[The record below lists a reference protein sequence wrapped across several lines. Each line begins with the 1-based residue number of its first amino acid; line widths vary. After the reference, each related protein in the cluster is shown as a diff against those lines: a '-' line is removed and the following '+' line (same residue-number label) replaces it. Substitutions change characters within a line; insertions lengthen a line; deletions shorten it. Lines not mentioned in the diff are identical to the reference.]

1 MDKTDILNFIKNSLW
16 YSDYRVCGDFAL
28 EINLTSTVRCNK
40 KSTGGGGDF
49 PSEILNIYILYIE
62 VTFYY

>member
-1 MDKTDILNFIKNSLW
+1 MDKTDISICIKNSLW
-16 YSDYRVCGDFAL
+16 YSGYRVCGDFAL

-49 PSEILNIYILYIE
+49 PSEILIIYI
-62 VTFYY
+62 